1 MEYFITF
8 IDDYSRYGYVYLLK
22 HKYEALKIFKNYK
35 TEVEKQLG
43 QPIKSINN
51 DRGGEFEVFD
61 EFCKGEGIRH
71 IYTMPYKPLQN
82 GIVERRNRTLMEMS
96 RSMMAYSQ
104 LPQIFWGEGL
114 TTTNYLLNKVNIK
127 SKDLTSYEYWTG
139 HKLDLSNLRVWG
151 CKAHVLIPKPLR
163 DKLKRKTWECKFIGY
178 VQKGSGYRFYNKGK
192 GLIESRD
199 AIFLESTNPITPL
212 EEIRL

>member
-8 IDDYSRYGYVYLLK
+8 IDDHSRYGYVYLLK
-22 HKYEALKIFKNYK
+22 HKSEALEKFKNYK

-43 QPIKSINN
+43 RPIKSINN
-51 DRGGEFEVFD
+51 DRGGEYEVFD
-61 EFCKGEGIRH
+61 KFCKGEGIRN
-71 IYTMPYKPLQN
+71 IYTMPYKPQQN
-82 GIVERRNRTLMEMS
+82 GIAERSNRTLMEMS
-96 RSMMAYSQ
+96 RSMMAHSQ
-104 LPQIFWGEGL
+104 LSQIFWGEDL
-114 TTTNYLLNKVNIK
+114 TTANYLLKKVNTK
-127 SKDLTSYEYWTG
+127 SKDLTSYKYQIG
-139 HKLDLSNLRVWG
+139 HKPDLSNLRVWG